1 MLSPPRVSLIP
12 NQREPDVPSAD
23 LAPQPPAI
31 AAEVPKLS
39 SHAVALERDLPVVR
53 IDSARHWS
61 AASLRELWTYRELF
75 YFLIWRDVKIRYKQ
89 TVLGAL
95 WAVLQPLA
103 TTLVFT
109 VIFGRLA
116 KLPSDGVAYPVFAFS
131 GLLPWLFL
139 ANTTSTGGNSLVNNA
154 ALISK
159 VYFPRIA
166 VPSAAIGTGL
176 LDFVIASGIL
186 AGMMVFYGVVPTYR
200 ILFIPLITVL
210 LCALALSLAFW
221 FSALTVKFRDVRYV
235 LPFLVQL
242 WMFATPVIYPSSM
255 LTGDWRLLLVLNPAA
270 PIVQSFRD
278 ALLGHALKWSELGA
292 AAAIVSVLFVTGYLF
307 FSRVEGEFADVA

>member
-1 MLSPPRVSLIP
+1 MLSRTRVSPDRPELGVSSAEFAAPSPLIGARLP
-12 NQREPDVPSAD
+12 KKPSS
-23 LAPQPPAI
+23 QAI
-31 AAEVPKLS
+31 A
-39 SHAVALERDLPVVR
+39 LEPDLPVVR
-53 IDSARHWS
+53 IDSARRWS
-61 AASLRELWTYRELF
+61 AASPRELWAYRELF

-116 KLPSDGVAYPVFAFS
+116 KLPSDGVPYPVFAFS

-278 ALLGHALKWSELGA
+278 AMLGHAVKWSELGA
-292 AAAIVSVLFVTGYLF
+292 AAAIVAVLFATGYLF